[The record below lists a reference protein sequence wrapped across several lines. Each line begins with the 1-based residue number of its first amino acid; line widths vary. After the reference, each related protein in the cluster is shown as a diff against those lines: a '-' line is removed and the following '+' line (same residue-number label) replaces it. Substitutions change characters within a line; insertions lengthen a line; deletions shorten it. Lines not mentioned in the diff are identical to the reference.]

1 MPIVVV
7 PVKISPPHPCVEMKV
22 ICTARCAT
30 ILDASAANTLEYTIE
45 LLVTDMET
53 VVMALE
59 MLGLVEVERQC
70 FVDIDWGK
78 VADFCLPGYT

>member
-59 MLGLVEVERQC
+59 ILGVSVSL
-70 FVDIDWGK
+70 
-78 VADFCLPGYT
+78 T